1 MTTQTDAQKA
11 ASKTIERM
19 RTEIM
24 YEHARIIKKLREELE
39 VAEADL
45 DAIQRRVRTLELK
58 LKVSEKTNEKLQQDY
73 EQFKL
78 SNSEAP

>member
-39 VAEADL
+39 TAEAEL

-73 EQFKL
+73 EQLKL
-78 SNSEAP
+78 SNS

>member
-24 YEHARIIKKLREELE
+24 YEHAQIIKKLREELE

-45 DAIQRRVRTLELK
+45 EGLQRRVRTLELK

-78 SNSEAP
+78 SNPEAP